1 MLDSSNY
8 AKNMLAQRMTY
19 CDEIYSPSKRDSLF
33 LTAVVPWHS
42 FGNRILNYQSNN
54 RIVR

>member
-1 MLDSSNY
+1 MLASSNY
-8 AKNMLAQRMTY
+8 AKNMLAQRMIY
-19 CDEIYSPSKRDSLF
+19 CDQIYSPSKRDFPF
-33 LTAVVPWHS
+33 LTAVVTWHS